1 MGTWRPVTLAIAD
14 RWGPL
19 PPHASPP
26 PRRALRWLERL
37 LLTIATVCLGYYG
50 YVSAETALYQAF
62 EERELDKILMS
73 VSTPERPTMVR
84 KDVPRVTPAPGS
96 TIGRIEI
103 PRLGVSAVVRS
114 GSDARTLRLAVG
126 HIPGTSLPGDSG
138 NVGLAAH
145 RDTFFRRL
153 RDIRPS
159 DEIIVTTPEGRFR
172 YTVDGTSVVKP
183 TDVWVLDPTE
193 RPALTLVT
201 CYPFTYVGSAPKRFI
216 VHAVRMPADSSA
228 GASAKADARSAKMGQ
243 PGAVDR

>member
-37 LLTIATVCLGYYG
+37 LLAIAIVCLGYYG

-62 EERELDKILMS
+62 EERELDKILTS
-73 VSTPERPTMVR
+73 VETADRPADAR
-84 KDVPRVTPAPGS
+84 DAALASAAPRVRPVRGS

-126 HIPGTSLPGDSG
+126 HIPGTSLPGHSG

-153 RDIRPS
+153 GDIRPE
-159 DEIIVTTPEGRFR
+159 DEIIVTTPAGEFR
-172 YTVDGTSVVKP
+172 YTVDQTRVVKP
-183 TDVWVLDPTE
+183 TDVWVLDPTVQ
-193 RPALTLVT
+193 PALTLVT
-201 CYPFTYVGSAPKRFI
+201 CYPFTYIGSAPKRFI
-216 VHAVRMPADSSA
+216 VHAGLR
-228 GASAKADARSAKMGQ
+228 Q
-243 PGAVDR
+243 PVPPKPGR